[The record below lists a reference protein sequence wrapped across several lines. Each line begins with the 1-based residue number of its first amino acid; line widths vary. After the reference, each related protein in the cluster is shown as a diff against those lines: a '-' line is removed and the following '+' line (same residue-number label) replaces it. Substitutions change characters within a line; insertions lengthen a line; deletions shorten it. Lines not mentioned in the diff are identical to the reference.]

1 MQNSNKPP
9 RQRELWAQK
18 PLTHSRQRLNQAI
31 VSIPFN
37 VSHLENKNLIPWTGC
52 PMMCQC
58 EIVGTKYTYIHTFF
72 VFKCKRIRY
81 DRLVVRYKCHCR
93 KLYVHVT
100 FVLFLTLF
108 YKGGWQQF
116 VVAKVVCL
124 NIAKL
129 YCIHFFVFIF
139 VFFPQYYY
147 YRIRQVFML
156 KIA

>member
-58 EIVGTKYTYIHTFF
+58 EIVGTKYVPIYTHFF
-72 VFKCKRIRY
+72 CFQVQTNKIRS
-81 DRLVVRYKCHCR
+81 LGCPIQMPLQEIVCSCHFCS
-93 KLYVHVT
+93 LFN
-100 FVLFLTLF
+100 FVL
-108 YKGGWQQF
+108 YKGGWQSNS
-116 VVAKVVCL
+116 VVAKVVCS

-129 YCIHFFVFIF
+129 YGIHFFVFIF
-139 VFFPQYYY
+139 VFFLFN
-147 YRIRQVFML
+147 ITI
-156 KIA
+156 IAYVKCLC